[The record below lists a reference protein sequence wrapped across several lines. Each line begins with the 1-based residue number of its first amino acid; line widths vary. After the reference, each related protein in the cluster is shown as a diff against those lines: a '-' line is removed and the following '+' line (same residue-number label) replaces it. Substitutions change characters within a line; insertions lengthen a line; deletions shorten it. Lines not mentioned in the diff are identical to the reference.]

1 MLKRQYL
8 QHLRVIICC
17 MLLTIFSGCATTG
30 AISEGDPFEGFNRG
44 AFNFNK
50 AMDKNLFNPIAE
62 VYEDLLPKVVNEGV
76 TNFFSNMNDIS
87 VIANDILQFKF
98 GQAFSDIIRVVVNST
113 IGLLGFFDVS
123 TNMGLPK
130 HREDFGQTLGKWG
143 IDSGPFLII
152 PLLGPT
158 TLKAATGLGVDG
170 ILLNPTTYIN
180 DTAYS
185 SGLMALQY
193 MDFKADLLSTGEL
206 LGIAAVDEYGFLKS
220 VYLQYRDNLV
230 HDRGEDDI
238 PEVESTD
245 FDSYDE

>member
-1 MLKRQYL
+1 MNRQYC
-8 QHLRVIICC
+8 QTLRVVFCFA
-17 MLLTIFSGCATTG
+17 LLTVVSGCASTG
-30 AISEGDPFEGFNRG
+30 KISEGDPLENFNRG

-50 AMDKNLFNPIAE
+50 AVDKKLFNPIAE
-62 VYEDLLPKVVNEGV
+62 VYDAILPKVVNEGV
-76 TNFFSNMNDIS
+76 TNIFSNMNDLS

-98 GQAFSDIIRVVVNST
+98 KQAFSDILRFVVNSSLG
-113 IGLLGFFDVS
+113 ILGFFDVS
-123 TNMGLPK
+123 TDAGLEK
-130 HREDFGQTLGKWG
+130 HREDFGQTLAKWG
-143 IDSGPFLII
+143 FDSGPFFII

-158 TLKAATGLGVDG
+158 TLRGSMSLIVDG
-170 ILLNPTTYIN
+170 VLLNPTTYIR
-180 DTAYS
+180 DTGYS

-220 VYLQYRDNLV
+220 VFLQYRDNLV
-230 HDRGEDDI
+230 HDRSEDDI

>member
-1 MLKRQYL
+1 MNRQYC
-8 QHLRVIICC
+8 QTIRVVFCFA
-17 MLLTIFSGCATTG
+17 LLTIFSGCGTTG
-30 AISEGDPFEGFNRG
+30 KISEDDPLENFNRG

-50 AMDKNLFNPIAE
+50 AIDKKLFNPIAE
-62 VYEDLLPKVVNEGV
+62 VYDAVLPKVVNEGV
-76 TNFFSNMNDIS
+76 TNMFSNMNDLS

-98 GQAFSDIIRVVVNST
+98 EQAFSDILRFVINSSL
-113 IGLLGFFDVS
+113 GLLGFFDVS
-123 TNMGLPK
+123 TDIGLEK
-130 HREDFGQTLGKWG
+130 HREDFGQSLAKWG
-143 IDSGPFLII
+143 FDSGPFFII

-158 TLKAATGLGVDG
+158 TLRGSMSLIVDG
-170 ILLNPTTYIN
+170 VLLSPTTYIR
-180 DTAYS
+180 DTGYS

-220 VYLQYRDNLV
+220 VFLQYRDNLV
-230 HDRGEDDI
+230 HDRSEDDI